1 MGSKFRIAMG
11 AGSTL
16 MALFL
21 AVGLLPAS
29 EAIRSYTAEATGN
42 PADKTNGPEAAVA
55 TGTPAAVLDDQEVEG
70 VLGKSIRSSTGDNM
84 GRIVD
89 VIVTRSGR
97 VRAAVI
103 DFGGFLGVGSRK
115 IAVDWNALR
124 FNSGEKPS
132 SVSLDLTKDQVRV
145 APEYK
150 PGEPVVVL
158 GAATPS
164 PSLPTPPAGSPATR
178 NSPAAPEK

>member
-1 MGSKFRIAMG
+1 MVNRYRIAVG
-11 AGSTL
+11 TGSTL
-16 MALFL
+16 IALIL

-29 EAIRSYTAEATGN
+29 EALHTRTAQATET
-42 PADKTNGPEAAVA
+42 PADQAGTTTGAVA
-55 TGTPAAVLDDQEVEG
+55 AGTPAAVLDDQQVEG
-70 VLGKSIRSSTGDNM
+70 ILGKSIRSSAGDNM

-89 VIVTRSGR
+89 VIVTRAGQ

-115 IAVDWNALR
+115 IAVDWSALR
-124 FNSGEKPS
+124 FNLGDKPS
-132 SVSLDLTKDQVRV
+132 SVTLDLTKDQVRV

-158 GAATPS
+158 GANVPPPTTPS
-164 PSLPTPPAGSPATR
+164 APPGNSPTPA
-178 NSPAAPEK
+178 EK